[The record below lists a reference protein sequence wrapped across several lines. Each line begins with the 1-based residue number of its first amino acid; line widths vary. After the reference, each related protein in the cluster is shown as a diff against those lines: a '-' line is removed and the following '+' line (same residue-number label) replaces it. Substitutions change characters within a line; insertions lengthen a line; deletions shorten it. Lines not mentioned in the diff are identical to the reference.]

1 MSEGLCARNIVF
13 TRGERTI
20 LSGVSASVMPGRVT
34 AVLGPNGAGKST
46 LIKIL
51 AGELEPQQGCITFEG
66 RPLVDWSAEALAR
79 RRALLPQSPELAF
92 HYLVEDVVELGRYP
106 HRFHASG
113 TDNRKAVTESLATTD
128 TTRFSARDCRTLSGG
143 EAHRV
148 HYARVLAQLWRTNRT
163 ESRILLLDEPVASL
177 DLFHQHAVLS
187 HARKLV
193 AEGTGVMAVLHDLNL
208 ASLYA
213 DDVIILANGQVAAA
227 GSPETVLN
235 PQEIAR
241 IWHVPCEVV
250 ETKRGQKILAFTA

>member
-20 LSGVSASVMPGRVT
+20 LSGVSASVIPGRVT

-51 AGELEPQQGCITFEG
+51 AGELTPQQGCIAFEG
-66 RPLVDWSAEALAR
+66 KPLADWSAEALAR

-106 HRFHASG
+106 HRGHASG
-113 TDNRKAVTESLATTD
+113 AENCKAVAESLAITD
-128 TTRFSARDCRTLSGG
+128 TAGFAARDCRTLSGG
-143 EAHRV
+143 EFHRV

-163 ESRILLLDEPVASL
+163 ESSILLLDEPVAGL
-177 DLFHQHAVLS
+177 DLFHQHAVLAR
-187 HARKLV
+187 ARKLA
-193 AEGTGVMAVLHDLNL
+193 AEGAGVMAVLHDLNL
-208 ASLYA
+208 AALYA
-213 DDVIILANGQVAAA
+213 DEVIILAQGRIAAT
-227 GSPETVLN
+227 GTPEAILT